1 MAIEFTSGIVSGAVA
16 LERRLQLIAHNLAN
30 LDTPGFKREVMA
42 LKARPMGH
50 GDYPLV
56 VEIAER
62 IPDLSPGIMKP
73 TGDPLDLAIGSEGF
87 FVVETP
93 QGVRYTRKGTFRVDE
108 EGYLVTSQ
116 GYRVLGKGG
125 AIALEGAEVVVNE
138 AGDVIV
144 GGEVVDSLRVVSFP
158 KGANLIR
165 EGDGLFRFEGPE
177 GELIEVEDPQVKQGF
192 LEGSNVS
199 PVLEMVKLI
208 EVSRVFEAY
217 QRALHTADDIAR
229 GALEE
234 IMRV

>member
-1 MAIEFTSGIVSGAVA
+1 MAVEFTSGIVSGAVA
-16 LERRLQLIAHNLAN
+16 LERRLQMIAHNLAN

-42 LKARPMGH
+42 LKARIVGQ
-50 GDYPLV
+50 GGYPLM

-62 IPDLSPGIMKP
+62 VPDLSPGAMRP
-73 TGDPLDLAIGSEGF
+73 TGNPLDLAIGSEGF

-93 QGVRYTRKGTFRVDE
+93 RGIRYTRKGAFRVDG

-125 AIALEGAEVVVNE
+125 AVVLEGGEVVVNE
-138 AGDVIV
+138 AGEIV
-144 GGEVVDSLRVVSFP
+144 LGGEVVDSLRVVSFP
-158 KGANLIR
+158 KGAKLIR
-165 EGDGLFRFEGPE
+165 EGDGLFRFEGADAE
-177 GELIEVEDPQVKQGF
+177 IIEVETPQLKQGF

-199 PVLEMVKLI
+199 AVLEMVKLI

-217 QRALHTADDIAR
+217 QRALHTIDDIAR

-234 IMRV
+234 IMKA